1 MNEEKF
7 RNEVAQLVAQGGY
20 SSIRDLVD
28 LVTLSKLKREYDF
41 LIEEEDE

>member
-1 MNEEKF
+1 MSEEEF
-7 RNEVAQLVAQGGY
+7 RNEVTQLVAEGGY
-20 SSIRDLVD
+20 SSIRELVD